1 MKILI
6 TGAAGFIG
14 YHLSKLLLE
23 KGFEVFGVDSING
36 YYSTQ
41 IKYDRLK
48 QLKTYKNFSFSS
60 INICNRNDL
69 EVLFASNKFSLVIHL
84 SAQAGVRYSVDAPL
98 KYAESNLIGFMNV
111 LEVSKHNKIKKIIYA
126 SSSSVY
132 GDREGGQFS
141 EHNSTDYPE
150 SIYAATKKANEV
162 IAYSYSKQFD
172 IQLIGLRF
180 FSVYGPWGRPDMAYF
195 SFTKKIINDEVIPVF
210 NNGQMARDFTY
221 IDDITEG
228 VHKLINKLDSLP
240 KYKLYNMGNNK
251 PIKILDFIKILEE
264 KIGIEAKVDFLPMQ
278 TGDVIYTC
286 ADITSAQ
293 KEFEYQPKTKF
304 EDGLESFVKWYKEY
318 YKI

>member
-48 QLKTYKNFSFSS
+48 QLETYKNFSFSS
-60 INICNRNDL
+60 IDICNRNDL
-69 EVLFASNKFSLVIHL
+69 DVLFASNKFSLIIHL
-84 SAQAGVRYSVDAPL
+84 AAQAGVRYSIDAPL

-111 LEVSKHNKIKKIIYA
+111 LEVSRHNKIKNIIYA

-141 EHNSTDYPE
+141 EGNNTDNPE
-150 SIYAATKKANEV
+150 SIYAATKKANEL
-162 IAYSYSKQFD
+162 IAYSYAKQFD
-172 IQLIGLRF
+172 IKLIGLRF

-195 SFTKKIINDEVIPVF
+195 SFTKKITNSEIIPVF
-210 NNGQMARDFTY
+210 NNGEMARDFTY

-228 VHKLINKLDSLP
+228 VYKLINKIDSLP
-240 KYKLYNMGNNK
+240 NYKIYNMGNNL
-251 PIKILDFIKILEE
+251 PIKILDFIKMLEDA
-264 KIGIEAKVDFLPMQ
+264 IGIKAQIDFLPMQ
-278 TGDVIYTC
+278 AGDVIYTC
-286 ADITSAQ
+286 ADISAAQ
-293 KEFEYQPKTKF
+293 HDFNYQPKTKF
-304 EDGLESFVKWYKEY
+304 NDGLKNFVNWYREY